1 MKKLLPFFALLCA
14 SVGWFGFRRHAA
26 PPDLSTPKS
35 TVRAFVAALIAKDT
49 DALAACVQG
58 ATASDQLKDLLRND
72 TGLTAQVNGI
82 EVKDII
88 AEATGDQAKVAV
100 EVTLQAPSSQDR
112 DAPKVTLSLVE
123 LFQVRRQNEQWIIVP
138 DEVLM
143 KQLADLTQ
151 FTVRYDLRPMA
162 SMAALVASPAVAI
175 RNIHSARDRARSLTC
190 LSNEKQLALGVLQYV
205 QDYDE
210 MFPRKKTA
218 YKELIFPYVKNNE
231 IFTCPSDAKGT
242 ISYAMNSNMQGAI
255 LAAVNSPAQTVLF
268 YEGKNMQFDFKHDGR
283 TAVAF
288 ADGHAKLLTPEEAKN
303 VFWYPS
309 GKNPPPPKP
318 ARPQTKPRAAGKR
331 KPSR

>member
-1 MKKLLPFFALLCA
+1 MKKLLPLLALLCA

-58 ATASDQLKDLLRND
+58 ATASDQVKDLLRND

-123 LFQVRRQNEQWIIVP
+123 LFQVRRQNDRWVIVP

-175 RNIHSARDRARSLTC
+175 RNINAAREKAKSVSC
-190 LSNEKQLALGVLQYV
+190 LSNEKQLALGMLMYV

-210 MFPRKKTA
+210 QFPRKKAA
-218 YKELIFPYVKNNE
+218 YKELIFPYVKNDA

-242 ISYAMNSNMQGAI
+242 ISYTMNPNMQGAS
-255 LAAVNSPAQTVLF
+255 ARGYGSARANGPAV
-268 YEGKNMQFDFKHDGR
+268 
-283 TAVAF
+283 
-288 ADGHAKLLTPEEAKN
+288 
-303 VFWYPS
+303 
-309 GKNPPPPKP
+309 
-318 ARPQTKPRAAGKR
+318 
-331 KPSR
+331 